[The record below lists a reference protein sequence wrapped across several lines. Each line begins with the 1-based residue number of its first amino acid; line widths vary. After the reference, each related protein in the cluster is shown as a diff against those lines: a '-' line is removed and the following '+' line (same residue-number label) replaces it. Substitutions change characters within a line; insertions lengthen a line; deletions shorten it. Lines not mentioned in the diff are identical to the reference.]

1 MHERALARADP
12 RLRISGDSG
21 GGGGGGAFGCVAII
35 SAWPEELDE
44 GEDRQ
49 RDDDAEPEVELA
61 FDPNEPLFNL
71 GEAVFGWGETVKID
85 AAHGLPP
92 QLGDVLRKARS
103 SVSIGGAERRNYS
116 TTQRVP
122 RQVSEGMPP
131 LPCSMAPTRGNGRAN
146 SISERKPD
154 NERDCEGGHNID
166 CHDLEN

>member
-85 AAHGLPP
+85 AAHGFASAVWRRASERSTYFLMTVILPSFSKIAART
-92 QLGDVLRKARS
+92 LRSRADVVARAQRLLIATS
-103 SVSIGGAERRNYS
+103 RR
-116 TTQRVP
+116 
-122 RQVSEGMPP
+122 EGRNVTMPP
-131 LPCSMAPTRGNGRAN
+131 
-146 SISERKPD
+146 
-154 NERDCEGGHNID
+154 
-166 CHDLEN
+166 

>member
-1 MHERALARADP
+1 
-12 RLRISGDSG
+12 LRISGDSG

-85 AAHGLPP
+85 AAHGFASAV
-92 QLGDVLRKARS
+92 GGELRKARL
-103 SVSIGGAERRNYS
+103 IF
-116 TTQRVP
+116 
-122 RQVSEGMPP
+122 
-131 LPCSMAPTRGNGRAN
+131 
-146 SISERKPD
+146 
-154 NERDCEGGHNID
+154 
-166 CHDLEN
+166 